1 MVMVRVVARLIAYT
15 IRDALLKAVRSDKVR
30 PFVWVYYTP
39 LLLWGVYGT
48 FFAGPATYVA
58 PVMGRLV
65 YDVWIWLC
73 MLATTTVMVGMTVE
87 DRAKGDKHRMR
98 TGEVLQGGGHA
109 CMFWVL
115 LAYEMSAIAAT
126 RWGQGTFSIFAVAPY
141 VVGCLL
147 LTVQG
152 VVKVLDGEP

>member
-58 PVMGRLV
+58 PVMGRWV

-73 MLATTTVMVGMTVE
+73 MFATTTVLCGMAVE
-87 DRAKGDKHRMR
+87 DKAVDRHLTK
-98 TGEVLQGGGHA
+98 TGVVLQGSGHA

-115 LAYEMSAIAAT
+115 LSYELSAVAAT
-126 RWGQGTFSIFAVAPY
+126 YWGQGTFSIFAVAPY
-141 VVGCLL
+141 VAGCLL
-147 LTVQG
+147 LTAQS
-152 VVKVLDGEP
+152 VVKVLDGEA